1 MNISGE
7 VYTAELDSF
16 RAALDNA
23 VGNASSRAAEML
35 IHQMGEEIAQR
46 ARAYAPVK
54 SGELKRSIVAEHG
67 PMTTKVVAT
76 AKHAHYVEFGTWSHN
91 VLRPRTGTYEIRPVN
106 AKALRFTGKDGKPVF
121 TKVVRHPGIEPQPFL
136 GRAHAEVLDEVLG
149 KVGNV
154 GVILVSQG

>member
-16 RAALDNA
+16 RAALDVA
-23 VGNASSRAAEML
+23 AGDASSKAAEML

-46 ARAYAPVK
+46 ARSYAPVK
-54 SGELKRSIVAEHG
+54 SGELRRSIRAEHSA
-67 PMTTKVVAT
+67 MTTKVVAD

-106 AKALRFTGKDGKPVF
+106 AKALRFTGKDGNPVF
-121 TKVVRHPGIEPQPFL
+121 TKVVRHPGIEPQFYM

-149 KVGNV
+149 KIGNV
-154 GVILVSQG
+154 GVVLVSE